1 MSVRVRIAA
10 SCVALS
16 LSAAAK
22 PSDFFVFYSG
32 NFSHLPAVEGMR
44 RDFPTFARL
53 GFTGVVLQ
61 SDMQYAW
68 LHPGAFTNRIGEI
81 AALCRRHNLKLI
93 PAIWSIGY
101 GAMQQADPNLAE
113 GLPVFDVPYE
123 VSKDG
128 KTAVFVPPPAMDLEN
143 AGFEACEVAAD
154 GTFTKPGWGFI
165 QQIGRRS
172 FIDREVFHGG
182 RQSIRFDCD
191 KETDADAH
199 SRISRNFT
207 LKPNRRYTVGVWVR
221 GEDCDK
227 EMPFLLQ
234 IYLKNGTCLTFNR
247 PRVGKTFGWTR
258 ATAQIST
265 AANTEITCWM
275 GAWGVRKGR
284 FWVDDFEIVE
294 EGFGDLLR
302 RPGCPLAVRD
312 AVRGTVYE
320 EGRDYAPVP
329 GLGREQAAWPREN
342 GSLVLKLLP
351 GGRIRRGAKLLAS
364 GYRRHVM
371 KADSQIS
378 SCMSERSLY
387 AHIVKSAEALEDLV
401 HPDGWFLAEDEIR
414 AGGTCKA
421 CQDSGLDMAHIFGR
435 CVTAMQRAIRRY
447 SKDAPIYMWGDQLD
461 PWANGRKQVAMC
473 PTSFEGAADLV
484 PKDIIVMHWGNRIP
498 EVFAL
503 LGEKG
508 FDFACSRCFDGE
520 WSALPENQVRAAELC
535 RSNDRCKA
543 VMYTTWNADYREDK
557 LCAFLKA
564 FRGGGR

>member
-113 GLPVFDVPYE
+113 GLPVFD
-123 VSKDG
+123 
-128 KTAVFVPPPAMDLEN
+128 
-143 AGFEACEVAAD
+143 
-154 GTFTKPGWGFI
+154 
-165 QQIGRRS
+165 
-172 FIDREVFHGG
+172 
-182 RQSIRFDCD
+182 
-191 KETDADAH
+191 
-199 SRISRNFT
+199 
-207 LKPNRRYTVGVWVR
+207 
-221 GEDCDK
+221 
-227 EMPFLLQ
+227 
-234 IYLKNGTCLTFNR
+234 
-247 PRVGKTFGWTR
+247 
-258 ATAQIST
+258 
-265 AANTEITCWM
+265 
-275 GAWGVRKGR
+275 
-284 FWVDDFEIVE
+284 
-294 EGFGDLLR
+294 
-302 RPGCPLAVRD
+302 
-312 AVRGTVYE
+312 
-320 EGRDYAPVP
+320 
-329 GLGREQAAWPREN
+329 
-342 GSLVLKLLP
+342 
-351 GGRIRRGAKLLAS
+351 
-364 GYRRHVM
+364 
-371 KADSQIS
+371 
-378 SCMSERSLY
+378 
-387 AHIVKSAEALEDLV
+387 
-401 HPDGWFLAEDEIR
+401 
-414 AGGTCKA
+414 
-421 CQDSGLDMAHIFGR
+421 MAHIFGR

-473 PTSFEGAADLV
+473 PTTFEGAADLV